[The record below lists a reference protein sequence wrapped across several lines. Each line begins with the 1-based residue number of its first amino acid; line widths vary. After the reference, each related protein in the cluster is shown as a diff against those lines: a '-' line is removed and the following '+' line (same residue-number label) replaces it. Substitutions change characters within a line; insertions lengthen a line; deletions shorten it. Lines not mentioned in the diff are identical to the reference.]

1 MKTKVLRPMLLLL
14 SGVFSYL
21 IISDPDLSKSQQVMS
36 SIFYNNEGAASVDLL
51 TNAICA
57 ARINADVDAFF
68 KYYYYKGATP
78 NLVRNLKN
86 EMKIYWEGKQIFD
99 GKPITSIRVLSGDE
113 LNSRELKAQLELG
126 LSNGRNLVWVI
137 KPTHWFV
144 LKTEWPN
151 GGSGESFPLFEINNQ
166 WYIASVRYAE

>member
-51 TNAICA
+51 TNALCA

-68 KYYYYKGATP
+68 KYYYYKGASP
-78 NLVRNLKN
+78 KLVRDLKN
-86 EMKIYWEGKQIFD
+86 EMKLLWKGKELFD
-99 GKPITSIRVLSGDE
+99 GRPVTSIRVFTGSEMND
-113 LNSRELKAQLELG
+113 SAKLG
-126 LSNGRNLVWVI
+126 TSNGRKLAWVI
-137 KPTHWFV
+137 KPTHRFE
-144 LKTEWPN
+144 LKSEWTN
-151 GGSGESFPLFEINNQ
+151 GSSSEDFPLIEMNNQ
-166 WYIASVRYAE
+166 WYIASVKYAE